1 MEALA
6 DFHFVRPWWLLAL
19 LPLAGLWWM
28 LRKPASVDSP
38 WRWICDASLL
48 SQLMV
53 FSEHHRRSFWWL
65 LGVGWVIS
73 VLALAGPTWQQRALP
88 VFQNLDARVI
98 VLDLSRSM
106 AATDLRPSR
115 ISRARFKVADILEA
129 TDEGQVGLVVYAG
142 DAFVVSPLTQDTNTV
157 QAMVPVLG
165 PDIMPTQGSRL
176 DLGLRQAEELMIQ
189 AGQDS
194 GQILVITDSVD
205 QRALDT
211 ATALAARGYRISVLG
226 VGTPGGA
233 PVPVG
238 DGFLRDAVGDM
249 VVPTL
254 DSDNLQRLADVG
266 NGRFTAM
273 TPDQR
278 DVMQLLTRAPATDST
293 TERVDRE
300 TDSWREEGPWL
311 VLALLPLGAVAF
323 RRGWLLALLLLVGA
337 PESQAL
343 DWLWQRADQ
352 QAAKLLAAGKPL
364 AAAEVTDDPLWR
376 GTALY
381 RAGEFESSLLD
392 FSQVPGPVGHY
403 NQGNALAH
411 LGRIEEAIVAYD
423 AALALDPE
431 MEDAR
436 YNRDLLE
443 QLLRQ
448 QQSQSDQGE
457 GEDQGEQNQ
466 QGRPQSDG
474 QPGGE
479 PQGGS
484 QAVADGQQDAQGE
497 DQEEQELEAEPQLEE
512 GEQPGQPEGRTLSA
526 EETLSQEEQQALEQW
541 LRRIPDDP
549 GGLLRRKFRYLCNE
563 RSDCRD
569 AVEGAW

>member
-6 DFHFVRPWWLLAL
+6 NFHFVRPFWLLAL
-19 LPLAGLWWM
+19 LPLTGLWWL

-38 WRWICDASLL
+38 WRWICDETLL

-53 FSEHHRRSFWWL
+53 FGERQRRSFWWL
-65 LGVGWVIS
+65 LGVGWVIA
-73 VLALAGPTWQQRALP
+73 VLALAGPTWQQRKLP

-106 AATDLRPSR
+106 GSTDLRPSR

-176 DLGLRQAEELMIQ
+176 DLGLRQAEDLMNQ
-189 AGQDS
+189 AGQER
-194 GQILVITDSVD
+194 GEILVITDSVD
-205 QRALDT
+205 QRGLD
-211 ATALAARGYRISVLG
+211 AAADLVARGYRISVLG

-238 DGFLRDAVGDM
+238 DGFLRNATGGM

-254 DSDNLQRLADVG
+254 QAESLQRLADIG
-266 NGRFTAM
+266 GGRFITMSA
-273 TPDQR
+273 DNR
-278 DVMQLLTRAPATDST
+278 DVVQLLTRPPVTDT
-293 TERVDRE
+293 ATERVDRE

-311 VLALLPLGAVAF
+311 VLALLPLAALAF
-323 RRGWLLALLLLVGA
+323 RRGWLLGLLLLVQV
-337 PESQAL
+337 PDSHAL
-343 DWLWQRADQ
+343 EWVDLWERADQ
-352 QAAKLLAAGKPL
+352 QAARLLAEGEPM
-364 AAAEVTDDPLWR
+364 AAAEVTGDPLWR

-381 RAGEFESSLLD
+381 RAGEFEASLMD

-403 NQGNALAH
+403 NQGNALAQ
-411 LGRIEEAIVAYD
+411 LGRIEEAIAAYD
-423 AALALDPE
+423 AALALEPQ

-436 YNRDLLE
+436 HNRDLLE

-448 QQSQSDQGE
+448 QQSQSGE
-457 GEDQGEQNQ
+457 GEGENQGEQNQ
-466 QGRPQSDG
+466 QGRPQSGG
-474 QPGGE
+474 QPGE
-479 PQGGS
+479 PQGQS
-484 QAVADGQQDAQGE
+484 QMSQSGDQQGE
-497 DQEEQELEAEPQLEE
+497 QGEELESEPQLEE
-512 GEQPGQPEGRTLSA
+512 GEQPGTPEGQTLTA

-563 RSDCRD
+563 RGDCRD